1 MTRRRDDARTRIDP
15 EPRPESHSDPD
26 PVFLRDDALADAER
40 ALSQELGESDEDV
53 KMHVYERTYG
63 KIERMFRLP
72 DNAEDEKIE
81 ATMKNGVLTVHIPKT
96 PEEAKEEV
104 PERTIKIK

>member
-1 MTRRRDDARTRIDP
+1 MRIDP
-15 EPRPESHSDPD
+15 EPRPESHPDTD
-26 PVFLRDDALADAER
+26 PVSFET
-40 ALSQELGESDEDV
+40 ALSLTPKARPSQEVGESDEDV